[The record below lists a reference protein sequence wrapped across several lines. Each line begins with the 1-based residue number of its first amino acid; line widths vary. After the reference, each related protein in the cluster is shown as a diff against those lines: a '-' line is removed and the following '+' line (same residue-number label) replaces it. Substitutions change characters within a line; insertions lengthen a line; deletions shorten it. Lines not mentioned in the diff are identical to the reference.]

1 MNHQLTTNLELELLL
16 NGDELLKLLTTSKH
30 LDGPFG
36 GAYRFD
42 EIATHGWQ
50 LADVTL
56 ELTEDLLDD
65 ALVRLVLNRADV
77 NETCVLGT

>member
-1 MNHQLTTNLELELLL
+1 MNHQLINNLELELLL
-16 NGDELLKLLTTSKH
+16 DGDELLKLLTTSKH

-50 LADVTL
+50 LTEATL
-56 ELTEDLLDD
+56 ELTEDLIDD
-65 ALVRLVLNRADV
+65 ALIRLVLLRADV
-77 NETCVLGT
+77 VETGVLAT